1 MTVITYTTK
10 TSPARMLSLLNVLP
24 GLLMSVLLFVL
35 PSTSAQA
42 QHSTHTYRYTGN
54 VEVEHLPDHD
64 EVLTALPDTVILRF
78 TDQVALVKLVVK
90 TAEDKL
96 IDVQFRYDP
105 TPNRVF
111 IWPLPALPAS
121 AWYSVDWGV
130 IDRANIL
137 MSGKFMF
144 AAGPDAQAPS
154 TLIPEDNEAHIM
166 VPDYR
171 LIDLQ
176 DYQTIPGPN

>member
-1 MTVITYTTK
+1 MTGTK
-10 TSPARMLSLLNVLP
+10 KTRKMAALVVFAILSALF
-24 GLLMSVLLFVL
+24 SVTV
-35 PSTSAQA
+35 SA
-42 QHSTHTYRYTGN
+42 QHSTHTYRYTGT

-64 EVLTALPDTVILRF
+64 EVLSALPDSLILRF
-78 TDQVALVKLVVK
+78 TDQVSLVKLVVK

-105 TPNRVF
+105 TQNRVF

-137 MSGKFMF
+137 MSGKFVF
-144 AAGPDAQAPS
+144 AAGPDAKAPS

-171 LIDLQ
+171 LIDIR
-176 DYQTIPGPN
+176 DYQQSAPQN

>member
-1 MTVITYTTK
+1 MTGITYIKNK
-10 TSPARMLSLLNVLP
+10 T
-24 GLLMSVLLFVL
+24 GLLALLAATLLF
-35 PSTSAQA
+35 SANAVA
-42 QHSTHTYRYTGN
+42 QHSTHTYRYTGT

-64 EVLTALPDTVILRF
+64 EVLPALPDSIILRF
-78 TDQVALVKLVVK
+78 TDHVALVKLVVK
-90 TAEDKL
+90 TAEDKVV
-96 IDVQFRYDP
+96 DVQFRYDP

-121 AWYSVDWGV
+121 PWYSVDWGV

-144 AAGPDAQAPS
+144 SAGPDAKAPS
-154 TLIPEDNEAHIM
+154 TLIPEDNEVHIM

-176 DYQTIPGPN
+176 DYQSVPVQN

>member
-1 MTVITYTTK
+1 M
-10 TSPARMLSLLNVLP
+10 SSLLLLLL
-24 GLLMSVLLFVL
+24 GLLQGLLLSVLLFVLLFVL

-42 QHSTHTYRYTGN
+42 QHSTHTYRYTGS

-78 TDQVALVKLVVK
+78 TDQVTLVKLVVK

-111 IWPLPALPAS
+111 IWPLPTLPAS

-144 AAGPDAQAPS
+144 AAGPDAKAPS
-154 TLIPEDNEAHIM
+154 TLIPEDIEVHIM

-176 DYQTIPGPN
+176 DYQSVPGQN

>member
-1 MTVITYTTK
+1 
-10 TSPARMLSLLNVLP
+10 
-24 GLLMSVLLFVL
+24 
-35 PSTSAQA
+35 
-42 QHSTHTYRYTGN
+42 
-54 VEVEHLPDHD
+54 LPDS
-64 EVLTALPDTVILRF
+64 LILRF
-78 TDQVALVKLVVK
+78 TDQVSLVKLVVK

-105 TPNRVF
+105 TQNRVF

-144 AAGPDAQAPS
+144 AAGSDAKAPS
-154 TLIPEDNEAHIM
+154 TLIPEDNETHIM

-171 LIDLQ
+171 LIDIR
-176 DYQTIPGPN
+176 DYQQSVPQN

>member
-1 MTVITYTTK
+1 MTGTK
-10 TSPARMLSLLNVLP
+10 KTRKMAAFVVFVVLSALF
-24 GLLMSVLLFVL
+24 SVTA
-35 PSTSAQA
+35 SA
-42 QHSTHTYRYTGN
+42 QHSTHTYRYTGT

-64 EVLTALPDTVILRF
+64 EVLSALPDSLILRF
-78 TDQVALVKLVVK
+78 TDQVSLVKLVVK

-144 AAGPDAQAPS
+144 AAGSDAKAPS
-154 TLIPEDNEAHIM
+154 TLIPEDNETHIM

-171 LIDLQ
+171 LIDIR
-176 DYQTIPGPN
+176 DYQQSVPQN

>member
-1 MTVITYTTK
+1 MTGTK
-10 TSPARMLSLLNVLP
+10 KTRKMAALVVFAILSALF
-24 GLLMSVLLFVL
+24 SVTV
-35 PSTSAQA
+35 SA
-42 QHSTHTYRYTGN
+42 QHSTHTYRYTGT

-64 EVLTALPDTVILRF
+64 EVLSALPDSLILRF
-78 TDQVALVKLVVK
+78 TDQVSLVKLVVK

-105 TPNRVF
+105 TQNRVF

-144 AAGPDAQAPS
+144 AAGPDAKAPS

-171 LIDLQ
+171 LIDIR
-176 DYQTIPGPN
+176 DYQQSAPQN

>member
-1 MTVITYTTK
+1 MTGTNNTKKMAGLVIF
-10 TSPARMLSLLNVLP
+10 AILSALF
-24 GLLMSVLLFVL
+24 SV
-35 PSTSAQA
+35 AAAA
-42 QHSTHTYRYTGN
+42 QHSTHTYRYTGT

-64 EVLTALPDTVILRF
+64 EVLAALPDSLILRF

-90 TAEDKL
+90 TAEDKV

-105 TPNRVF
+105 VPNRVF

-144 AAGPDAQAPS
+144 AAGPDAKAPS

-171 LIDLQ
+171 LIDIQ
-176 DYQTIPGPN
+176 DYQPTPPQN

>member
-1 MTVITYTTK
+1 MTGTK
-10 TSPARMLSLLNVLP
+10 KTRKMAALVVFAILSALF
-24 GLLMSVLLFVL
+24 SVTV
-35 PSTSAQA
+35 SA
-42 QHSTHTYRYTGN
+42 QHSTHTYRYTGT

-64 EVLTALPDTVILRF
+64 EVLSALPDSLILRF
-78 TDQVALVKLVVK
+78 TDQVSLVKLVVK

-96 IDVQFRYDP
+96 IDVQFRYNP
-105 TPNRVF
+105 TQNRVF

-144 AAGPDAQAPS
+144 AAGPDAKAPS

-171 LIDLQ
+171 LIDIR
-176 DYQTIPGPN
+176 DYQQSAPQN

>member
-1 MTVITYTTK
+1 MTGTK
-10 TSPARMLSLLNVLP
+10 KTRKMAALVVFAILSALF
-24 GLLMSVLLFVL
+24 SVTV
-35 PSTSAQA
+35 SA
-42 QHSTHTYRYTGN
+42 QHSTHTYRYTGT

-64 EVLTALPDTVILRF
+64 EVLSALPDSLILRF
-78 TDQVALVKLVVK
+78 TDQVSLVKLVVK

-96 IDVQFRYDP
+96 IDVQFRYNP
-105 TPNRVF
+105 TQNRVI

-144 AAGPDAQAPS
+144 AAGPDAKAPS

-171 LIDLQ
+171 LIDIR
-176 DYQTIPGPN
+176 DYQQSAPQN

>member
-1 MTVITYTTK
+1 VC
-10 TSPARMLSLLNVLP
+10 SSDLVNAS
-24 GLLMSVLLFVL
+24 
-35 PSTSAQA
+35 A
-42 QHSTHTYRYTGN
+42 QHSTHTYRYTGT

-64 EVLTALPDTVILRF
+64 EVLAALPDSLILRF
-78 TDQVALVKLVVK
+78 TDQVSLVKLVFK

-96 IDVQFRYDP
+96 IDIQFRYDP
-105 TPNRVF
+105 APNRVF

-144 AAGPDAQAPS
+144 AAGPDAKAPS

-171 LIDLQ
+171 LIDIQ
-176 DYQTIPGPN
+176 DYQPSAPQN

>member
-1 MTVITYTTK
+1 MTGTK
-10 TSPARMLSLLNVLP
+10 KTIKMAAFVVLAILSALF
-24 GLLMSVLLFVL
+24 SVTA
-35 PSTSAQA
+35 SA
-42 QHSTHTYRYTGN
+42 QHSTHTYRYTGT

-64 EVLTALPDTVILRF
+64 EVLTALPDSLILRF
-78 TDQVALVKLVVK
+78 TDQVSLVKLVVK
-90 TAEDKL
+90 TADDKL

-144 AAGPDAQAPS
+144 AAGPDAKAPS

-171 LIDLQ
+171 LIDIR
-176 DYQTIPGPN
+176 DYQQSAPQN

>member
-1 MTVITYTTK
+1 MTGTK
-10 TSPARMLSLLNVLP
+10 KTRKMAALVVFSILSALL
-24 GLLMSVLLFVL
+24 SVTV
-35 PSTSAQA
+35 SA
-42 QHSTHTYRYTGN
+42 QHSTHTYRYTGT

-64 EVLTALPDTVILRF
+64 EVLSALPDSLILRF
-78 TDQVALVKLVVK
+78 TDQVSLVKLVVK

-105 TPNRVF
+105 TQNRVF

-144 AAGPDAQAPS
+144 AAGPDAKAPS

-171 LIDLQ
+171 LIDIR
-176 DYQTIPGPN
+176 DYQQSAPQN

>member
-1 MTVITYTTK
+1 MTGTK
-10 TSPARMLSLLNVLP
+10 KTIKMAAFVVFAILSALF
-24 GLLMSVLLFVL
+24 SVTA
-35 PSTSAQA
+35 SA
-42 QHSTHTYRYTGN
+42 QHSTHTYRYTGT

-64 EVLTALPDTVILRF
+64 EVLTALPDSLILRF
-78 TDQVALVKLVVK
+78 TDQVSLVKLVVK
-90 TAEDKL
+90 TADDKL

-144 AAGPDAQAPS
+144 AAGPDAKAPS

-171 LIDLQ
+171 LIDIR
-176 DYQTIPGPN
+176 DYQQSAPQN

>member
-1 MTVITYTTK
+1 VVFAILSALFSVTVY
-10 TSPARMLSLLNVLP
+10 
-24 GLLMSVLLFVL
+24 
-35 PSTSAQA
+35 A
-42 QHSTHTYRYTGN
+42 QHSTHTYRYTGT

-64 EVLTALPDTVILRF
+64 EVLSALPDSLILRF
-78 TDQVALVKLVVK
+78 TDQVSLVKLVVK

-105 TPNRVF
+105 TQNRVF

-144 AAGPDAQAPS
+144 AAGPDAKAPS

-171 LIDLQ
+171 LIDIR
-176 DYQTIPGPN
+176 DYQQSAPQN

>member
-1 MTVITYTTK
+1 MTGTK
-10 TSPARMLSLLNVLP
+10 KTIKMAAFVVFAILSALF
-24 GLLMSVLLFVL
+24 SVTA
-35 PSTSAQA
+35 SA
-42 QHSTHTYRYTGN
+42 QHSTHTYRYTGT

-64 EVLTALPDTVILRF
+64 EVLTALPDSLILRF
-78 TDQVALVKLVVK
+78 TDQVSLVKLVVK
-90 TAEDKL
+90 TADDKL

-144 AAGPDAQAPS
+144 AAGPDAKAPS

-171 LIDLQ
+171 LIDIR
-176 DYQTIPGPN
+176 DYQQSAPKN

>member
-1 MTVITYTTK
+1 MTGTTYFK
-10 TSPARMLSLLNVLP
+10 NMAGFMALLAASLLC
-24 GLLMSVLLFVL
+24 
-35 PSTSAQA
+35 STNAQA
-42 QHSTHTYRYTGN
+42 QHSTHTYRYTGT

-64 EVLTALPDTVILRF
+64 EVLPALPDSIILRF
-78 TDQVALVKLVVK
+78 TDHVALVKLVVK
-90 TAEDKL
+90 TAEDKVV
-96 IDVQFRYDP
+96 DVQFRYDP

-111 IWPLPALPAS
+111 IWPLPALPDS
-121 AWYSVDWGV
+121 PWYSVDWGV

-144 AAGPDAQAPS
+144 SAGPDAKAPS
-154 TLIPEDNEAHIM
+154 TLIPEDNEVHIM

-176 DYQTIPGPN
+176 DYQSVPVQN

>member
-1 MTVITYTTK
+1 MTGTK
-10 TSPARMLSLLNVLP
+10 KTRKMAAFVVFVVLSALF
-24 GLLMSVLLFVL
+24 SVTA
-35 PSTSAQA
+35 SA
-42 QHSTHTYRYTGN
+42 QHSTHTYRYTGT

-64 EVLTALPDTVILRF
+64 EVLSALPDSLILRF
-78 TDQVALVKLVVK
+78 TDQVSLVKLVVK

-105 TPNRVF
+105 TQNRVF

-144 AAGPDAQAPS
+144 AAGPDAKAPS

-171 LIDLQ
+171 LIDIR
-176 DYQTIPGPN
+176 DYQQSAPQN

>member
-1 MTVITYTTK
+1 MMGL
-10 TSPARMLSLLNVLP
+10 TSKINTAPVCSG
-24 GLLMSVLLFVL
+24 GLLCLLLCSLV
-35 PSTSAQA
+35 SINAQA

-90 TAEDKL
+90 TAEDTL
-96 IDVQFRYDP
+96 VDVQFRYDP

-144 AAGPDAQAPS
+144 AAGPDAKAPS

-176 DYQTIPGPN
+176 DYQTLPRQN

>member
-1 MTVITYTTK
+1 MTGTK
-10 TSPARMLSLLNVLP
+10 KTRKMAALVVFAILSALL
-24 GLLMSVLLFVL
+24 SVTV
-35 PSTSAQA
+35 SA
-42 QHSTHTYRYTGN
+42 QHSTHTYRYTGT

-64 EVLTALPDTVILRF
+64 EVLSALPDSLILRF
-78 TDQVALVKLVVK
+78 TDQVSLVKLVVK

-105 TPNRVF
+105 TQNRVF

-144 AAGPDAQAPS
+144 AAGPDAKAPS

-171 LIDLQ
+171 LIDIR
-176 DYQTIPGPN
+176 DYQQSAPQN

>member
-1 MTVITYTTK
+1 MTGTK
-10 TSPARMLSLLNVLP
+10 KTRKMAAFVGFVVLSALF
-24 GLLMSVLLFVL
+24 SVTA
-35 PSTSAQA
+35 SA
-42 QHSTHTYRYTGN
+42 QHSTHTYRYTGT

-64 EVLTALPDTVILRF
+64 EVLSALPDSLILRF
-78 TDQVALVKLVVK
+78 TDQVSLVKLVVK

-144 AAGPDAQAPS
+144 AAGPDAKAPS
-154 TLIPEDNEAHIM
+154 TLIPEDNETHIM

-171 LIDLQ
+171 LIDIR
-176 DYQTIPGPN
+176 DYQQSVPQN

>member
-1 MTVITYTTK
+1 MTGTK
-10 TSPARMLSLLNVLP
+10 KTRKMAAFVVFVVLSALF
-24 GLLMSVLLFVL
+24 SVTA
-35 PSTSAQA
+35 SA
-42 QHSTHTYRYTGN
+42 QHSTHTYRYTGT
-54 VEVEHLPDHD
+54 VDVEHLPDHD
-64 EVLTALPDTVILRF
+64 EVLSALPDSLILRF
-78 TDQVALVKLVVK
+78 TDQVSLVKLVVK

-144 AAGPDAQAPS
+144 AAGSDAKAPS
-154 TLIPEDNEAHIM
+154 TLIPEDNETHIM

-171 LIDLQ
+171 LIDIR
-176 DYQTIPGPN
+176 DYQQSVPQN

>member
-1 MTVITYTTK
+1 MTGTK
-10 TSPARMLSLLNVLP
+10 KTIKMAAFVVLAILSALF
-24 GLLMSVLLFVL
+24 SVTA
-35 PSTSAQA
+35 SA
-42 QHSTHTYRYTGN
+42 QHSTHTYRYTGT

-64 EVLTALPDTVILRF
+64 EVLTALPDSLILRF
-78 TDQVALVKLVVK
+78 TDQVSLVKLVVK
-90 TAEDKL
+90 TADDKL

-105 TPNRVF
+105 APNRVF

-144 AAGPDAQAPS
+144 AAGPDAKAPS

-171 LIDLQ
+171 LIDIR
-176 DYQTIPGPN
+176 DYQQSAPQN

>member
-1 MTVITYTTK
+1 MTGTNK
-10 TSPARMLSLLNVLP
+10 TRKMTAFMVFAILSALF
-24 GLLMSVLLFVL
+24 SVNA
-35 PSTSAQA
+35 SA
-42 QHSTHTYRYTGN
+42 QHSTHTYRYTGT

-64 EVLTALPDTVILRF
+64 EVLSALPDSLILRF
-78 TDQVALVKLVVK
+78 TDQVSLVKLVVK

-144 AAGPDAQAPS
+144 AAGPDAKAPS
-154 TLIPEDNEAHIM
+154 TLIPEDNETHIM

-171 LIDLQ
+171 LIDIR
-176 DYQTIPGPN
+176 DYQQSVPQN

>member
-1 MTVITYTTK
+1 MTGTK
-10 TSPARMLSLLNVLP
+10 KTIKMAAFVVFAILSALV
-24 GLLMSVLLFVL
+24 SVTA
-35 PSTSAQA
+35 SA
-42 QHSTHTYRYTGN
+42 QHSTHTYRYTGT

-64 EVLTALPDTVILRF
+64 EVLTALPDSLILRF
-78 TDQVALVKLVVK
+78 TDQVSLVKLVVK
-90 TAEDKL
+90 TADDKL

-105 TPNRVF
+105 APNRVF

-144 AAGPDAQAPS
+144 AAGPDAKAPS

-171 LIDLQ
+171 LIDIR
-176 DYQTIPGPN
+176 DYQQSAPQN

>member
-1 MTVITYTTK
+1 MTGTNNTKKMAGLVILAIF
-10 TSPARMLSLLNVLP
+10 SA
-24 GLLMSVLLFVL
+24 LF
-35 PSTSAQA
+35 SIAASA
-42 QHSTHTYRYTGN
+42 QHSTHTYRYTGT

-64 EVLTALPDTVILRF
+64 EVLAALPDSLILRF

-90 TAEDKL
+90 TAEDKV

-105 TPNRVF
+105 APNRVF

-144 AAGPDAQAPS
+144 AAGPDAKAPS

-171 LIDLQ
+171 LIDIR
-176 DYQTIPGPN
+176 DYQQSAPQN

>member
-1 MTVITYTTK
+1 MTGTK
-10 TSPARMLSLLNVLP
+10 KTRKMAALVVFAILSA
-24 GLLMSVLLFVL
+24 LFRVTV
-35 PSTSAQA
+35 SA
-42 QHSTHTYRYTGN
+42 QHSTHTYRYTGT

-64 EVLTALPDTVILRF
+64 EVLSALPDSLILRF
-78 TDQVALVKLVVK
+78 TDQVSLVKLVVK
-90 TAEDKL
+90 NAEDKL

-105 TPNRVF
+105 TQNRVF

-144 AAGPDAQAPS
+144 AAGPDAKAPS

-171 LIDLQ
+171 LIDIR
-176 DYQTIPGPN
+176 DYQQSAPQN

>member
-1 MTVITYTTK
+1 MTGTK
-10 TSPARMLSLLNVLP
+10 KTRKMAAFVVFVVLSALF
-24 GLLMSVLLFVL
+24 SVTA
-35 PSTSAQA
+35 SA
-42 QHSTHTYRYTGN
+42 QHSTHTYRYTGT

-64 EVLTALPDTVILRF
+64 EVLSALPDSLILRF
-78 TDQVALVKLVVK
+78 TDQVSLVKLVVK

-105 TPNRVF
+105 TQNRVF

-144 AAGPDAQAPS
+144 AAGPDAKAPS
-154 TLIPEDNEAHIM
+154 TLIPEDNETHIM

-171 LIDLQ
+171 LIDIR
-176 DYQTIPGPN
+176 DYQQSVPQN

>member
-1 MTVITYTTK
+1 MTGL
-10 TSPARMLSLLNVLP
+10 TSNIKKASVWSLALLCT
-24 GLLMSVLLFVL
+24 LLCSLMSVN
-35 PSTSAQA
+35 AHA
-42 QHSTHTYRYTGN
+42 QHSTHTYRYTGT

-64 EVLTALPDTVILRF
+64 EVLPALPDTIILRF

-96 IDVQFRYDP
+96 VDVQFRYDP
-105 TPNRVF
+105 SPNRVF

-144 AAGPDAQAPS
+144 AAGPDAKAPS

-176 DYQTIPGPN
+176 DYQTLPGQN